1 MDTTVKAKIT
11 GLRLSSL
18 FMNLECLNEQLLVHP
33 ISIPMVTTIK
43 VVTTVVA
50 IDVQMVI
57 ISSRLELPS
66 IVEISMV
73 SSQACA

>member
-1 MDTTVKAKIT
+1 METTVKANIA
-11 GLRLSSL
+11 GFRFSS
-18 FMNLECLNEQLLVHP
+18 FCMHLESLNEQLLVHP

-43 VVTTVVA
+43 VVINVVA

>member
-1 MDTTVKAKIT
+1 MDTTVKAKIA
-11 GLRLSSL
+11 GFRFSSF
-18 FMNLECLNEQLLVHP
+18 FMNLESLNEQLLVYP
-33 ISIPMVTTIK
+33 MSIPMVTTIK
-43 VVTTVVA
+43 VVIIVVA

-57 ISSRLELPS
+57 ISSRLELPL